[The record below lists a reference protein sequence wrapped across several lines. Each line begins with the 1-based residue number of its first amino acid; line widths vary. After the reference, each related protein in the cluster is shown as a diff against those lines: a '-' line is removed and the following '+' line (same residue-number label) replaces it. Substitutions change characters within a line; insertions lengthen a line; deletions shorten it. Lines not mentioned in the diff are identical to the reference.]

1 MTNRNR
7 NSYIQSRGLAL
18 VAVLWLV
25 VILIVIVTVAGRTV
39 RLDSRVSLNA
49 AEQVRAKWALRA
61 GVEKAIA
68 ILKDDDTENDTLS
81 DTWTDPIAGDTEDSG
96 TELQGIQLDGC
107 TAFVEIK
114 DEAAKLNLN
123 TATKAQLVELP
134 GMTEEIAASL
144 LDWRDKDDDPGTGGG
159 ERGYYLNLDI
169 GYQIRNGD
177 FKTVC
182 ELLLVKG
189 VTPEIFWGQQ
199 YERQAVLK
207 RNTWL
212 YPGNQKNERPA
223 KEEENSRQGLFAYL
237 TCYSYDRDQDAGG
250 NDRVNINTADE
261 NRLTG
266 GLSLTKSQAKW
277 IVDNR
282 KDNYKSIADL
292 IDENSKKE
300 PDKDQPD
307 NPDQAQPLDLQ
318 TFADI
323 ADKITVAGEETL
335 PGRVNVN
342 TASHA
347 VLAALLEGD
356 HTLADSIIQYRQ
368 SSAAGLSGI
377 GELLKVKGLTV
388 NTFKKIADQVTTRS
402 SVFEVHTMVLSQRTR
417 AIHQV
422 DAIVDRRPS
431 PAAILYW
438 RQGENH

>member
-1 MTNRNR
+1 MP
-7 NSYIQSRGLAL
+7 NSNQNSFIRSRGLAL

-25 VILIVIVTVAGRTV
+25 VILIVIVTVAGKTV

-49 AEQVRAKWALRA
+49 SEQLRAKWALRA

-68 ILKDDDTENDTLS
+68 VLKDDDTESDALS
-81 DTWTDPIAGDTEDSG
+81 DTWTDPITGSTEDSG
-96 TELQGIQLDGC
+96 TGQQGIQLDGC

-123 TATKAQLVELP
+123 TATRAQLVELP
-134 GMTEEIAASL
+134 GMTEEIAASI
-144 LDWRDKDDDPGTGGG
+144 LDWRDKDDDPGTNGG

-177 FKTVC
+177 FKTVR

-199 YERQAVLK
+199 YERNAILK
-207 RNTWL
+207 RNAWL
-212 YPGNQKNERPA
+212 NPGNPEIKRQA
-223 KEEENSRQGLFAYL
+223 GDEENSRQGLFAYL
-237 TCYSYDRDQDAGG
+237 TCYSYDRNKDSGG
-250 NDRVNINTADE
+250 NGRVNINTADE
-261 NRLTG
+261 NQLAS
-266 GLSLTKSQAKW
+266 GLNLTKSQAKW
-277 IVDNR
+277 VVDNR

-323 ADKITVAGEETL
+323 VDKITIAGEETL

-342 TASHA
+342 TASQA

-356 HTLADSIIQYRQ
+356 HTLADNLIQYRQ
-368 SSAAGLSGI
+368 SSAAGLSSI

-388 NTFKKIADQVTTRS
+388 NTFKKIVDQVTTRS
-402 SVFEVHTMVLSQRTR
+402 SVFEVHTMVHSQRTR

-422 DAIVDRRPS
+422 YAIVDRGQS
-431 PAAILYW
+431 PATILYW
-438 RQGENH
+438 RQGEDH